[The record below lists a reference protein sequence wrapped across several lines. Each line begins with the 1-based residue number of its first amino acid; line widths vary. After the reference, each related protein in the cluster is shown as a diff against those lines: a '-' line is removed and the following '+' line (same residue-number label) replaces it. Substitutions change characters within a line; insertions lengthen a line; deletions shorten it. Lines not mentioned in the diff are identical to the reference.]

1 MVQIKKFRLE
11 LVKES
16 NSRYDLDDKKV
27 SGPADLHEIGKLLF
41 NFESQAEEVFAIVT
55 LDAKNNITG
64 AFEVSRGALSS
75 SIVHPREVFK
85 RAILQNASSIAL
97 MHNHPSGD
105 PEPSSEDLQMTKR
118 LEEAGKILGIR
129 ILDHIIFGD
138 DYFFSFKE
146 EGLIWWNNYYL
157 S

>member
-16 NSRYDLDDKKV
+16 NTRYDLEDKRV
-27 SGPADLHEIGKLLF
+27 GSPCDLHKIGNLLF
-41 NFESQAEEVFAIVT
+41 NFDLQAEEVFSIVT
-55 LDAKNNITG
+55 LDTKNNVTG
-64 AFEVSRGALSS
+64 AFEVSRGALND

-105 PEPSSEDLQMTKR
+105 PIPSIEDLQITKR
-118 LEEAGKILGIR
+118 LEEAGKILGIN
-129 ILDHIIFGD
+129 ILDHIIFG

-146 EGLIWWNNYYL
+146 EGLI
-157 S
+157 

>member
-146 EGLIWWNNYYL
+146 EGLI
-157 S
+157 

>member
-16 NSRYDLDDKKV
+16 NTRYDLENKKV
-27 SGPADLHEIGKLLF
+27 SSPRDLHKIGNLLF
-41 NFESQAEEVFAIVT
+41 NFDLQAEEVFSIVT
-55 LDAKNNITG
+55 LDTKNNVTG
-64 AFEVSRGALSS
+64 AFEVSRGTLNG

-105 PEPSSEDLQMTKR
+105 PRPSSEDLQMTKR
-118 LEEAGKILGIR
+118 LEEAGKILGIS
-129 ILDHIIFGD
+129 ILDHIIFG

-146 EGLIWWNNYYL
+146 EGLI
-157 S
+157 

>member
-55 LDAKNNITG
+55 LDTKNNVTG
-64 AFEVSRGALSS
+64 AFEVSRGALSG

-105 PEPSSEDLQMTKR
+105 PKPSSEDLQMTNR

-146 EGLIWWNNYYL
+146 EGLI
-157 S
+157 

>member
-16 NSRYDLDDKKV
+16 NTRYDLENKKV
-27 SGPADLHEIGKLLF
+27 SSPRDLHKIGNLLF
-41 NFESQAEEVFAIVT
+41 NFDLQAEEVFSIVT
-55 LDAKNNITG
+55 LDTKNNVTG
-64 AFEVSRGALSS
+64 AFEVSRGALNG

-105 PEPSSEDLQMTKR
+105 PKPSS
-118 LEEAGKILGIR
+118 
-129 ILDHIIFGD
+129 
-138 DYFFSFKE
+138 
-146 EGLIWWNNYYL
+146 
-157 S
+157 

>member
-16 NSRYDLDDKKV
+16 NTRYDLEDKRV
-27 SGPADLHEIGKLLF
+27 GSPCDLHKIGNLLF
-41 NFESQAEEVFAIVT
+41 NFDLQAEEVFSIVT
-55 LDAKNNITG
+55 LDTKNNVTG
-64 AFEVSRGALSS
+64 AFEVSRGALND

-105 PEPSSEDLQMTKR
+105 PKPSSEDLQITKR
-118 LEEAGKILGIR
+118 LEEAGKILGIN
-129 ILDHIIFGD
+129 ILDHIIFG

-146 EGLIWWNNYYL
+146 EGLI
-157 S
+157 

>member
-55 LDAKNNITG
+55 LDAKNNVTG
-64 AFEVSRGALSS
+64 AFEVSRGALNG

-105 PEPSSEDLQMTKR
+105 PKPSGEDLQITKR
-118 LEEAGKILGIR
+118 LEEAGKILGIN
-129 ILDHIIFGD
+129 ILDHIIFG

-146 EGLIWWNNYYL
+146 EGLI
-157 S
+157 

>member
-11 LVKES
+11 VVKES
-16 NSRYDLDDKKV
+16 NTRFDLENKRV
-27 SGPADLHEIGKLLF
+27 GSPCDLHKIGNLLF
-41 NFESQAEEVFAIVT
+41 NFDLQAEEVFSIVT
-55 LDAKNNITG
+55 LDTKNNVTG
-64 AFEVSRGALSS
+64 AFEVSRGALNG

-105 PEPSSEDLQMTKR
+105 PKPSSVDLQMTKR
-118 LEEAGKILGIR
+118 LEEAGKILGIS
-129 ILDHIIFGD
+129 ILDHIIFG

-146 EGLIWWNNYYL
+146 EGLIWWNSYFLY
-157 S
+157 

>member
-16 NSRYDLDDKKV
+16 NTRYDLEDKRV
-27 SGPADLHEIGKLLF
+27 GSPCDLHKIGNLLF
-41 NFESQAEEVFAIVT
+41 NFDLQAEEVFSIVT
-55 LDAKNNITG
+55 LDTKNNVTG
-64 AFEVSRGALSS
+64 AFEVSRGALND

-105 PEPSSEDLQMTKR
+105 PRPSSEDLQITKR
-118 LEEAGKILGIR
+118 LEEAGKILGIS
-129 ILDHIIFGD
+129 ILDHIIFG

-146 EGLIWWNNYYL
+146 EGLI
-157 S
+157 